1 MGRYGLASL
10 VELGL
15 LGERV
20 VAEVDR
26 LDLGWDHAQNHAQPI
41 IE

>member
-1 MGRYGLASL
+1 MGRYGEIWKIWEIWGDMGRYELASL

-20 VAEVDR
+20 VA
-26 LDLGWDHAQNHAQPI
+26 
-41 IE
+41 